1 MKRMMLTCLMV
12 FLMIFS
18 FGCQAKPK
26 EDFFTGEGL
35 LSTEEIEKYVSLFE
49 KDLNTFKEKTELA
62 DSKITKHERHRG
74 IYLTTVSRK
83 FGEQEFELQLLT
95 DSTKDPET
103 LYCYQYLLT
112 FAEIDAAK
120 AYEMGADIA
129 VKARDL
135 YGEPD
140 TYPIAPGRIFTED
153 GELMEGGTNEMWEV
167 GEIEFQINVYPAYEQ
182 EGSAVQL
189 RYTMKNPR
197 TAGNSSYKKS

>member
-1 MKRMMLTCLMV
+1 MKKLITILITMV
-12 FLMIFS
+12 LLFS
-18 FGCQAKPK
+18 FGCQAEPQ
-26 EDFFTGEGL
+26 EDFFAGEGL
-35 LSTEEIEKYVSLFE
+35 LSTEEIERYVSLFE
-49 KDLNTFKEKTELA
+49 QDLSVFKEETSLT
-62 DSKITKHERHRG
+62 DSEITKHERHRG

-112 FAEIDAAK
+112 FAETDAAK

-153 GELMEGGTNEMWEV
+153 GELIEGGTNEIWEV

-189 RYTMKNPR
+189 RYTKKNPR